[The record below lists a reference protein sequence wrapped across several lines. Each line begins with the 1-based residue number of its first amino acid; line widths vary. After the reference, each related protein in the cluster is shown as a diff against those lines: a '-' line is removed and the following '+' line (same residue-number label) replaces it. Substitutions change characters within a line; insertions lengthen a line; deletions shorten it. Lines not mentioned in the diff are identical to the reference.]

1 LLHSFRRVRVHR
13 EPATPRFA
21 VSFTHRL
28 LRKVVTTGRKLAGEP
43 FWLISG
49 GVTMGEVHR
58 LSPPQISF
66 SLQTAGRLMT
76 EIFPQWVQDLALLV
90 ESIETIRPPG
100 ALPDWTV
107 RLPYSKKVCSEAA
120 AVCTQALMALADTA
134 MVLACS
140 AAWNGYRPMTS
151 IDQTT
156 HFLRP
161 VNFDVVADAR
171 VVRIGR
177 NTSFGRVML
186 LNAADRRP
194 VGMVASAYAML

>member
-1 LLHSFRRVRVHR
+1 
-13 EPATPRFA
+13 
-21 VSFTHRL
+21 
-28 LRKVVTTGRKLAGEP
+28 
-43 FWLISG
+43 
-49 GVTMGEVHR
+49 MGEVHR
-58 LSPPQISF
+58 LPASQISF

-76 EIFPQWVQDLALLV
+76 EIFPQWVQDLALLIESV
-90 ESIETIRPPG
+90 EAVRPPG
-100 ALPDWTV
+100 ALPDWQPGATV
-107 RLPYSKKVCSEAA
+107 RLPCSTKVCSDA
-120 AVCTQALMALADTA
+120 AVICTQAFMALADTA

-194 VGMVASAYAML
+194 IGMVASAYAML